1 MSSGWRLLPHTCCI
15 RPTKSCIRNNCEG
28 EEIGRHHEVLRT
40 VIVEKVRGE
49 RRRPHQLK
57 EPPHEEP
64 LAYPRRPWK
73 VELVAEGRRE
83 DKVVHV

>member
-1 MSSGWRLLPHTCCI
+1 M
-15 RPTKSCIRNNCEG
+15 
-28 EEIGRHHEVLRT
+28 LRT

-83 DKVVHV
+83 DEVVHV